1 MLSEKLYELRRK
13 AGLSQEELA
22 ERLDVSRQAVSKW
35 ESGTARPDV
44 DRLQALSRFYGVPM
58 EALLSDDPLPAPGE
72 SPAPSGEKPAGMKAA
87 GEGKRR
93 SGPALLSLGVIL
105 AFAGALLLLLRG
117 LLALLAPAAAERIAE
132 SSVIHIDG
140 GGILAI
146 AAVLLLAAGV
156 LLLILPK
163 KR

>member
-1 MLSEKLYELRRK
+1 MLSEKLYALRRK

-22 ERLDVSRQAVSKW
+22 EKLDVSRQAVSKW

-44 DRLQALSRFYGVPM
+44 DRLQALARFYGVTM
-58 EALLSDDPLPAPGE
+58 DSLLSDDPLPAPGE
-72 SPAPSGEKPAGMKAA
+72 DPGSSAEKTAESSGQGS
-87 GEGKRR
+87 GKRPR
-93 SGPALLSLGVIL
+93 QGLLSLGVIL

-117 LLALLAPAAAERIAE
+117 LLSLLAPPAAEKIAE
-132 SSVIHIDG
+132 SSTVYLDG

>member
-1 MLSEKLYELRRK
+1 MLSEKLYALRKK

-22 ERLDVSRQAVSKW
+22 EKLDVSRQAVSKW
-35 ESGTARPDV
+35 ESGSARPDV
-44 DRLQALSRFYGVPM
+44 DRLKALSRFYGIPM
-58 EALLSDDPLPAPGE
+58 DSLLSDDPLPGPEENADLSEGSAAPQ
-72 SPAPSGEKPAGMKAA
+72 KAA
-87 GEGKRR
+87 DGKR
-93 SGPALLSLGVIL
+93 SKPALLSLGVIL

-146 AAVLLLAAGV
+146 AAILLLAAGV